1 MTSTRPRPTGFGGT
15 PISAPSLD
23 DMRAAAERIAGV
35 TLRTPLVPLR
45 SYSGAQPDILL
56 KPETLQPVTSF
67 KIRGAYNWA
76 SSLTDEQRARDLSTV
91 SAGNTAQ
98 AVAYAAHLVGA
109 SARSRLPDTTPK
121 AKIDAIEAYG
131 MEPILM
137 PGDELFDWMLSAG
150 WESEPHS
157 FLHPWVE
164 PLMVAGSATVG
175 LEIFKDLPDVDTVF
189 VSVGGGGLICG
200 VGSALKALK
209 PDVRIVAVQPEGCAP
224 LSASLVAGEPV
235 WIDPQPT
242 LCDGLGVP
250 LVTDEMWPL
259 LREVVDET
267 IEVSEEQVASAVR
280 KLAMDNKLVVEGAG
294 AASVAAA
301 LSTNIS
307 ERGRSVCIL
316 SGGSIDGDKLAAI
329 VGGRDD

>member
-1 MTSTRPRPTGFGGT
+1 
-15 PISAPSLD
+15 LD
-23 DMRAAAERIAGV
+23 DVRAAAERIRGV
-35 TLRTPLVPLR
+35 AVSTPLLSLR
-45 SYSGAQPDILL
+45 SYASAQPDILL

-76 SSLTDEQRARDLSTV
+76 SSLTDEQRSRGLSTV

-98 AVAYAAHLVGA
+98 AVAYAARLVGA
-109 SARSRLPDTTPK
+109 SARSRLPDTTPR

-131 MEPILM
+131 MEPVLT

-150 WESEPHS
+150 WEDESYT

-175 LEIFKDLPDVDTVF
+175 LEIHDDLPDVDTVF

-200 VGSALKALK
+200 VGSALKALN
-209 PDVRIVAVQPEGCAP
+209 PDVRIIAVQPEACAP
-224 LSASLVAGEPV
+224 LSASLAAGRPV
-235 WIDPQPT
+235 WVDAQPT

-259 LREVVDET
+259 LRSVVDDT
-267 IEVSEEQVASAVR
+267 VTVSEDQVKDAIR
-280 KLAMDNKLVVEGAG
+280 RLALDNKLVVEGAG

-301 LSTNIS
+301 LAIS
-307 ERGRSVCIL
+307 VGERGRSVCIL
-316 SGGSIDGDKLAAI
+316 SGGSIDADKLASIIA
-329 VGGRDD
+329 G

>member
-1 MTSTRPRPTGFGGT
+1 V
-15 PISAPSLD
+15 
-23 DMRAAAERIAGV
+23 RAAAERIRGV
-35 TLRTPLVPLR
+35 AVSTPLLSLR
-45 SYSGAQPDILL
+45 SYASAQPDILL

-76 SSLTDEQRARDLSTV
+76 SSLTDEQRSRGLSTV

-98 AVAYAAHLVGA
+98 AVAYAARLVGA
-109 SARSRLPDTTPK
+109 SARSRLPDTTPR

-131 MEPILM
+131 MEPVLT

-150 WESEPHS
+150 WEDESYT

-175 LEIFKDLPDVDTVF
+175 LEIHDDLPDVDTVF

-200 VGSALKALK
+200 VGSALKALN
-209 PDVRIVAVQPEGCAP
+209 PDVRIIAVQPEACAP
-224 LSASLVAGEPV
+224 LSASLAAGRPV
-235 WIDPQPT
+235 WVDAQPT

-259 LREVVDET
+259 LRSVVDDT
-267 IEVSEEQVASAVR
+267 VTVSEDQVKDAIR
-280 KLAMDNKLVVEGAG
+280 RLALDNKLVVEGAG

-301 LSTNIS
+301 LAIPVG

-316 SGGSIDGDKLAAI
+316 SGGSIDADKLASIIA
-329 VGGRDD
+329 G

>member
-1 MTSTRPRPTGFGGT
+1 M
-15 PISAPSLD
+15 
-23 DMRAAAERIAGV
+23 
-35 TLRTPLVPLR
+35 
-45 SYSGAQPDILL
+45 
-56 KPETLQPVTSF
+56 
-67 KIRGAYNWA
+67 
-76 SSLTDEQRARDLSTV
+76 

-98 AVAYAAHLVGA
+98 AVAYAARLVGA
-109 SARSRLPDTTPK
+109 SARSRLPDTTPR
-121 AKIDAIEAYG
+121 AKIEAIKAYG

-150 WESEPHS
+150 WEDETYT

-175 LEIFKDLPDVDTVF
+175 LEIHEDLPDVNTVF

-200 VGSALKALK
+200 VGSALKALN
-209 PDVRIVAVQPEGCAP
+209 PDVRIVAVQPKACAP
-224 LSASLVAGEPV
+224 LQASLAAGAPV
-235 WIDPQPT
+235 WVDAQPT

-259 LREVVDET
+259 LRSVVDDT
-267 IEVSEEQVASAVR
+267 VTVSEDQVKDAIR
-280 KLAMDNKLVVEGAG
+280 RLALDNKLVVEGAG

-301 LSTNIS
+301 FAVPVS

-316 SGGSIDGDKLAAI
+316 SGGSIDGDKLASI
-329 VGGRDD
+329 VGG

>member
-1 MTSTRPRPTGFGGT
+1 V
-15 PISAPSLD
+15 
-23 DMRAAAERIAGV
+23 RAAADRIRDV
-35 TLRTPLVPLR
+35 SVRTPLLPLR
-45 SYSGAQPDILL
+45 SYTGAQPDILL

-76 SSLTDEQRARDLSTV
+76 SSLTDEQRSRGLSTV

-98 AVAYAAHLVGA
+98 AVAYAARLVGA
-109 SARSRLPDTTPK
+109 SARSRLPDTTPR
-121 AKIDAIEAYG
+121 AKIEAIKAYG

-150 WESEPHS
+150 WEDETYT

-175 LEIFKDLPDVDTVF
+175 LEIHEDLPDVNTVF

-200 VGSALKALK
+200 VGSALKALN
-209 PDVRIVAVQPEGCAP
+209 PDVRIVAVQPKACAP
-224 LSASLVAGEPV
+224 LQASLAAGAPV
-235 WIDPQPT
+235 WVDAQPT

-259 LREVVDET
+259 LRSVVDDT
-267 IEVSEEQVASAVR
+267 VTVSEDQVKDAIR
-280 KLAMDNKLVVEGAG
+280 RLALDNKLVVEGAG

-301 LSTNIS
+301 FAVPVS

-316 SGGSIDGDKLAAI
+316 SGGSIDGDKLASI
-329 VGGRDD
+329 VGG

>member
-1 MTSTRPRPTGFGGT
+1 
-15 PISAPSLD
+15 
-23 DMRAAAERIAGV
+23 MRAAAERIRGV
-35 TLRTPLVPLR
+35 AVSTPLLSLR
-45 SYSGAQPDILL
+45 SYASAQPDILL

-76 SSLTDEQRARDLSTV
+76 SSLTDEQRSRGLSTV

-98 AVAYAAHLVGA
+98 AVAYAARLVGA
-109 SARSRLPDTTPK
+109 SARSRLPDTTPR

-131 MEPILM
+131 MEPVLT

-150 WESEPHS
+150 WEDESYT

-175 LEIFKDLPDVDTVF
+175 LEIHDDLPDVDTVF

-200 VGSALKALK
+200 VGSALKALN
-209 PDVRIVAVQPEGCAP
+209 PDVRIIAVQPEACAP
-224 LSASLVAGEPV
+224 LSASLAAGRPV
-235 WIDPQPT
+235 WVDAQPT

-259 LREVVDET
+259 LRSVVDDT
-267 IEVSEEQVASAVR
+267 VTVSEDQVKDAIR
-280 KLAMDNKLVVEGAG
+280 RLALDNKLVVEGAG

-301 LSTNIS
+301 LAIPVG

-316 SGGSIDGDKLAAI
+316 SGGSIDADKLASIIA
-329 VGGRDD
+329 G

>member
-1 MTSTRPRPTGFGGT
+1 MTALRRTGFGGT

-23 DMRAAAERIAGV
+23 DVRSAAARIKDVAV
-35 TLRTPLVPLR
+35 RTPLLPLR
-45 SYSGAQPDILL
+45 SYTGAELDILL

-76 SSLTDEQRARDLSTV
+76 SSLTEEQRARGLSTV

-98 AVAYAAHLVGA
+98 AVAHAARLVGA

-121 AKIDAIEAYG
+121 AKIEAIEAYG

-150 WESEPHS
+150 WDDESYT

-175 LEIFKDLPDVDTVF
+175 LEIHEDLPTVDTVF

-200 VGSALKALK
+200 VGSALKALN
-209 PDVRIVAVQPEGCAP
+209 PHVRIMAVQPEACAP
-224 LSASLVAGEPV
+224 LGASLAAGTPV
-235 WIDPQPT
+235 WVDAQPT

-259 LREVVDET
+259 LRTVVNDT
-267 IEVSEEQVASAVR
+267 VVVSEDQVKDAIR
-280 KLAMDNKLVVEGAG
+280 RLALDNKLVLEGAG

-301 LSTNIS
+301 LAVPAS
-307 ERGRSVCIL
+307 ERGRSVCVL

-329 VGGRDD
+329 VGG

>member
-1 MTSTRPRPTGFGGT
+1 M
-15 PISAPSLD
+15 D
-23 DMRAAAERIAGV
+23 DVRAAAERIRGV
-35 TLRTPLVPLR
+35 AVSTPLLSLR
-45 SYSGAQPDILL
+45 SYASAQPDILL

-76 SSLTDEQRARDLSTV
+76 SSLTDEQRSRGLSTV

-98 AVAYAAHLVGA
+98 AVAYAARLVGA
-109 SARSRLPDTTPK
+109 SARSRLPDTTPR

-131 MEPILM
+131 MEPVLT

-150 WESEPHS
+150 WEDESYT

-175 LEIFKDLPDVDTVF
+175 LEIHDDLPDVDTVF

-200 VGSALKALK
+200 VGSALKALN
-209 PDVRIVAVQPEGCAP
+209 PDVRIIAVQPEACAP
-224 LSASLVAGEPV
+224 LSASLAAGRPV
-235 WIDPQPT
+235 WVDAQPT

-259 LREVVDET
+259 LRSVVDDT
-267 IEVSEEQVASAVR
+267 VTVSEDQVKDAIR
-280 KLAMDNKLVVEGAG
+280 RLALDNKLVVEGAG

-301 LSTNIS
+301 LAIS
-307 ERGRSVCIL
+307 VGERGRSVCIL
-316 SGGSIDGDKLAAI
+316 SGGSIDADKLASIIA
-329 VGGRDD
+329 G

>member
-1 MTSTRPRPTGFGGT
+1 
-15 PISAPSLD
+15 
-23 DMRAAAERIAGV
+23 MRAAAERIRGV
-35 TLRTPLVPLR
+35 AVSTPLLWLR
-45 SYSGAQPDILL
+45 SYASAQPDILL

-76 SSLTDEQRARDLSTV
+76 SSLTDEQRSRGLSTV

-98 AVAYAAHLVGA
+98 AVAYAARLVGA
-109 SARSRLPDTTPK
+109 SARSRLPDTTPR

-131 MEPILM
+131 MEPVLT

-150 WESEPHS
+150 WEDESYT

-175 LEIFKDLPDVDTVF
+175 LEIHDDLPDVDTVF

-200 VGSALKALK
+200 VGSALKALN
-209 PDVRIVAVQPEGCAP
+209 PDVRIIAVQPEACAP
-224 LSASLVAGEPV
+224 LSASLAAGRPV
-235 WIDPQPT
+235 WVDAQPT

-259 LREVVDET
+259 LRSVVDDT
-267 IEVSEEQVASAVR
+267 VTVSEDQVKDAIR
-280 KLAMDNKLVVEGAG
+280 RLALDNKLVVEGAG

-301 LSTNIS
+301 LAIS
-307 ERGRSVCIL
+307 VGERGRSVCIL
-316 SGGSIDGDKLAAI
+316 SGGSIDADKLASIIA
-329 VGGRDD
+329 G

>member
-1 MTSTRPRPTGFGGT
+1 V
-15 PISAPSLD
+15 
-23 DMRAAAERIAGV
+23 RAAAERIRGV
-35 TLRTPLVPLR
+35 AVSTPLLSLR
-45 SYSGAQPDILL
+45 SYASAQPDILL

-76 SSLTDEQRARDLSTV
+76 SSLTDEQRSRGLSTV

-98 AVAYAAHLVGA
+98 AVAYAARLVGA
-109 SARSRLPDTTPK
+109 SARSRLPDTTPR

-131 MEPILM
+131 MEPVLT

-150 WESEPHS
+150 WEDESYT

-175 LEIFKDLPDVDTVF
+175 LEIHDDLPDVDTVF

-200 VGSALKALK
+200 VGSALKALN
-209 PDVRIVAVQPEGCAP
+209 PDVRIIAVQPEACAP
-224 LSASLVAGEPV
+224 LSASLAAGRPV
-235 WIDPQPT
+235 WVDAQPT

-259 LREVVDET
+259 LRSVVDDT
-267 IEVSEEQVASAVR
+267 VTVSEDQVKDAIR
-280 KLAMDNKLVVEGAG
+280 RLALDNKLVVEGAG

-301 LSTNIS
+301 LAIS
-307 ERGRSVCIL
+307 VGERGRSVCIL
-316 SGGSIDGDKLAAI
+316 SGGSIDADKLASIIA
-329 VGGRDD
+329 G